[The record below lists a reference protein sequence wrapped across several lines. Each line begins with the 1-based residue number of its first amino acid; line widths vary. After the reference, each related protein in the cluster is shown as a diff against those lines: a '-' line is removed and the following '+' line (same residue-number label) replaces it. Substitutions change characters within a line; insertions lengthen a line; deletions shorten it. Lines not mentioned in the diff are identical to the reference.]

1 MNLDDIKE
9 YTIPYFED
17 ERGQIFFTHK
27 QEVDGKKFYYDTVA
41 IRKKNVL
48 VGFHGDFN
56 TWKLITCLYGEVQC
70 VFLDNRLNSESYLK
84 HKKII
89 LSQENKKQIL
99 LPPGFGN
106 AFLVLSEFCV
116 YNYKLYQNNN
126 KLTPREEEFVL
137 RYDKYG
143 VEWFCEN
150 PILSE
155 RDSEAR

>member
-9 YTIPYFED
+9 YAIPYYED
-17 ERGQIFFTHK
+17 ERGQIFFTHR
-27 QEVDGKKFYYDTVA
+27 QEVDGKKFLYDTVA

-56 TWKLITCLYGEVQC
+56 TWKLITCLYGEIQC
-70 VFLDNRLNSESYLK
+70 AFLDNRANSESYLK
-84 HKKII
+84 HKTII

-116 YNYKLYQNNN
+116 YNYKLFPENGKITDRN
-126 KLTPREEEFVL
+126 EEFVL

-143 VEWFCEN
+143 VDWLLKN
-150 PILSE
+150 PILSS
-155 RDSEAR
+155 RDKEAT